1 MPLFKMIGIGD
12 ALAENAPNTA
22 NTTATTTTAT
32 PSSSPPATSQQASIL
47 HMLPMLILFILVFY
61 FLLVR
66 PQTKRAKEQKKLMS
80 SVAVGDEVI
89 TTGGIIGK
97 ITRLKENYIGLE
109 ISKGVEITV
118 QRGSI
123 VNILPKGTLDSAD

>member
-1 MPLFKMIGIGD
+1 MSLTKLIGISN
-12 ALAENAPNTA
+12 AFAEEPAT
-22 NTTATTTTAT
+22 NTTTSTTAPAPQT
-32 PSSSPPATSQQASIL
+32 PAPSQSASFL

-80 SVAVGDEVI
+80 SLTVGDEVI
-89 TTGGIIGK
+89 TAGGIIGK
-97 ITRLKENYIGLE
+97 ISRLKDNYIGLE

-118 QRGSI
+118 QRASI
-123 VNILPKGTLDSAD
+123 VNILPKGTLDSAE